1 MTMKKTSHIDA
12 VDFASALI
20 KRPSVTPADAGTLDM
35 LEKTLEGMGFSG
47 SRYPFGEGQEGSG
60 ARVDNLY
67 ARLGTGA
74 PNFCFAG
81 HLDVVPA
88 GDTSKWTQ
96 GPFSGQVENGQLWGR
111 GAADMKGAI
120 AAFVGALSELLT
132 SGWTPK
138 GSISF
143 LITGDEEGPAI
154 NGTRK
159 LLEAITQ
166 AGEVIDHCLVGEPTN
181 PNAMGEMI
189 KNGRRGSFN
198 ADITVRGQQGH
209 VAYPHRAVNPVPIL
223 LGILGTLQSRFLDDG
238 SEFFQPS
245 NLEITTVDVGN
256 PTENVIPETARAR
269 FNIRFNTAHSGA
281 SLTEW
286 VQSVLEEARQGFDGD
301 IEIDIRVSGESFLT
315 PPGKLTDILQDAVES
330 VLGCRPELSTSG
342 GTSDARFITN
352 YAPVA
357 EFGLVGATMHQ
368 VNERVDVAD
377 IKTLTAIYSEVLKRY
392 FA

>member
-1 MTMKKTSHIDA
+1 MTKPSRIDP

-20 KRPSVTPADAGTLDM
+20 KRPSVTPADAGALDTLQHE
-35 LEKTLEGMGFSG
+35 LEAMGFVCT
-47 SRYPFGEGQEGSG
+47 RYPFGEGD

-67 ARLGTGA
+67 ARLGTAA

-81 HLDVVPA
+81 HTDVVPA
-88 GDTSKWTQ
+88 GDESKWSQ
-96 GPFSGQVENGQLWGR
+96 DPFAGQIKDGELLGR

-120 AAFVGALSELLT
+120 AAFVGAVSELLST
-132 SGWTPK
+132 GWTPN
-138 GSISF
+138 GSMSF

-154 NGTRK
+154 NGTKK
-159 LLEAITQ
+159 LLIAIDE
-166 AGEVIDHCLVGEPTN
+166 AGETIDHCLVGEPTN
-181 PNAMGEMI
+181 PNQMGEMV

-198 ADITVRGQQGH
+198 ADITVTGQQGH
-209 VAYPHRAVNPVPIL
+209 VAYPHLGINPVPTL
-223 LGILGTLQSRFLDDG
+223 LGILGMLQSRHLDDG

-256 PTENVIPETARAR
+256 PTENMIPETARAR
-269 FNIRFNTAHSGA
+269 FNIRFNVAHSGA
-281 SLTEW
+281 SLTDW
-286 VQSVLEEARQGFDGD
+286 LENILADAREGFDGTVEA
-301 IEIDIRVSGESFLT
+301 EIRISGESFLT
-315 PPGKLTDILQDAVES
+315 PPGKLTDILQDAVEA
-330 VLGCRPELSTSG
+330 VTGRRPALSTSG

-377 IKTLTAIYSEVLKRY
+377 IVTLTAIYKDVLKRY

>member
-1 MTMKKTSHIDA
+1 MHSIDRPIDA
-12 VDFASALI
+12 VAFASALI
-20 KRPSVTPADAGTLDM
+20 KRPSVTPADAGALD
-35 LEKTLEGMGFSG
+35 TLERALESMGFVCR
-47 SRYPFGEGQEGSG
+47 RYPFGEGE

-67 ARLGTGA
+67 ARLGTDA

-81 HLDVVPA
+81 HTDVVPA
-88 GDTSKWTQ
+88 GDESKWNQ
-96 GPFSGQVENGQLWGR
+96 DPFAGEIKEGELLGR

-120 AAFVGALSELLT
+120 AAFVGAVSDLLSN
-132 SGWTPK
+132 GWRPD

-154 NGTRK
+154 NGTKK
-159 LLEAITQ
+159 LLAAID
-166 AGEVIDHCLVGEPTN
+166 AEGEVIDHCLVGEPTN
-181 PNAMGEMI
+181 PNQMGEMV

-198 ADITVRGQQGH
+198 ADITVTGKQGH
-209 VAYPHRAVNPVPIL
+209 VAYPHLGINPVPVL
-223 LGILGTLQSRFLDDG
+223 LGILGALQSRHLDDG

-256 PTENVIPETARAR
+256 PTENMIPETAKAR
-269 FNIRFNTAHSGA
+269 FNIRFNVAHSGA
-281 SLTEW
+281 ELSTW
-286 VQSVLEEARQGFDGD
+286 LEGILDDARQDFDGM
-301 IEIDIRVSGESFLT
+301 IEAQIRISGESFLT
-315 PPGKLTDILQDAVES
+315 PPGKLTDILQDAAENI
-330 VLGCRPELSTSG
+330 LGRRPELSTSG

-377 IKTLTAIYSEVLKRY
+377 IETLTAIYKNVLERY
-392 FA
+392 FKA

>member
-1 MTMKKTSHIDA
+1 MKKTPHIDP
-12 VDFASALI
+12 VEFASALI
-20 KRPSVTPADAGTLDM
+20 KRPSVTPADAGALDTLQSG
-35 LEKTLEGMGFSG
+35 LESLGFVCT
-47 SRYPFGEGQEGSG
+47 RYPFGEGE

-67 ARLGTGA
+67 ARLGTDA

-81 HLDVVPA
+81 HTDVVPA
-88 GDTSKWTQ
+88 GDESKWSQ
-96 GPFSGQVENGQLWGR
+96 DPFAGDIKDGQLLGR

-120 AAFVGALSELLT
+120 AAFVGSVSELLS

-154 NGTRK
+154 NGTKK
-159 LLEAITQ
+159 LLVAIDE

-181 PNAMGEMI
+181 PNQMGEMV

-198 ADITVRGQQGH
+198 ADITVTGKQGH
-209 VAYPHRAVNPVPIL
+209 VAYPHLGINPVPTL
-223 LGILGTLQSRFLDDG
+223 LGILNKLQARHLDDG

-256 PTENVIPETARAR
+256 PTENMIPETAKAR
-269 FNIRFNTAHSGA
+269 FNVRFNVEHSGA
-281 SLTEW
+281 ALTEW
-286 VQSVLEEARQGFDGD
+286 LEGILAEARQGFDGTVEA
-301 IEIDIRVSGESFLT
+301 EIRISGESFLT
-315 PPGKLTDILQDAVES
+315 PPGKLTDILQDAAER
-330 VLGCRPELSTSG
+330 VLGRRPELSTSG

-377 IKTLTAIYSEVLKRY
+377 IETLTAIYKDVLQSY
-392 FA
+392 FD

>member
-1 MTMKKTSHIDA
+1 MKKTPHINP

-20 KRPSVTPADAGTLDM
+20 KRPSVTPADAGALDTLQQG
-35 LEKTLEGMGFSG
+35 LESLGFTCT
-47 SRYPFGEGQEGSG
+47 RYPFGEGEGE

-67 ARLGTGA
+67 ARLGTAA

-81 HLDVVPA
+81 HTDVVPA
-88 GDTSKWTQ
+88 GDESKWSQ
-96 GPFSGQVENGQLWGR
+96 DPFAGEIKDGQLLGR

-120 AAFVGALSELLT
+120 AAFVGAVSELL
-132 SGWTPK
+132 SGGWTPK

-154 NGTRK
+154 NGTKK
-159 LLEAITQ
+159 LLVAIAE
-166 AGEVIDHCLVGEPTN
+166 AGETIDHCLVGEPTN
-181 PNAMGEMI
+181 PNQMGEMV

-198 ADITVRGQQGH
+198 ADITVTGKQGH
-209 VAYPHRAVNPVPIL
+209 VAYPHLGLNPVPTL
-223 LGILGTLQSRFLDDG
+223 LGILNKLETRHLDDG

-256 PTENVIPETARAR
+256 PTENMIPQTAKAR
-269 FNIRFNTAHSGA
+269 FNVRFNVEHSGA
-281 SLTEW
+281 QLTQWLEGI
-286 VQSVLEEARQGFDGD
+286 LEEARQGFDGTV
-301 IEIDIRVSGESFLT
+301 EADIRISGESFLT
-315 PPGKLTDILQDAVES
+315 PPGKLTDILQDAAEK
-330 VLGCRPELSTSG
+330 VLGRRPKLSTSG

-377 IKTLTAIYSEVLKRY
+377 IKTLTAIYKDVLQSY
-392 FA
+392 FN